1 MEHTL
6 LSEEHQLILKAAANK
21 KNPEE
26 LNKAIGFVQMVAFKK
41 FLTEADLEKRVFY
54 HRPAGM
60 YWSGTAIST
69 KSAYK

>member
-6 LSEEHQLILKAAANK
+6 LSKEHQLILKTAADK

-26 LNKAIGFVQMVAFKK
+26 LSKAIGFMQMIAPKK

-60 YWSGTAIST
+60 YWSGTAVST